1 MKKFILLSIFV
12 FIVIVAKGQLAY
24 NYQEYGIGVGASYIR
39 GYTNVN
45 NQYNHPE
52 FHMNF
57 IYNYNPYL
65 PITAEIQS
73 GQLSGGG
80 LTPALD
86 KYGRQYDNHYKAAI
100 VRGDLQLGAGMDY
113 HDNPFLNFVK
123 NFYVGTGIGL
133 MSNSIQN
140 QRYSIYDA
148 SYRFP
153 GSNSNIGV
161 IIPLRIGYEV
171 KLYNAYEEPAYAI
184 DLGYAHNVVFGSG
197 IDGYSDPSAKFK
209 NNAPDQYRQIFV
221 EFKYFF
227 GNIVSYNKTVRLSKY

>member
-1 MKKFILLSIFV
+1 MKKIILLSV
-12 FIVIVAKGQLAY
+12 FIFITIVVKGQLTY
-24 NYQEYGIGVGASYIR
+24 NYQEYGIGIGASYIR
-39 GYTNVN
+39 GYTSVN

-65 PITAEIQS
+65 PITAEIQT

-100 VRGDLQLGAGMDY
+100 IRGDLQLGAGIDY
-113 HDNPFLNFVK
+113 HDNSILNFVK
-123 NFYVGTGIGL
+123 NFYAGTGIGL
-133 MSNSIQN
+133 ISNSVQN

-153 GSNSNIGV
+153 GNNSGIGV
-161 IIPLRIGYEV
+161 IIPLRMGYEV
-171 KLYNAYEEPAYAI
+171 KLYNSYEEPMCAI
-184 DLGYAHNVVFGSG
+184 NFGYVHNVVFGTT
-197 IDGYSDPSAKFK
+197 IDGYNDPSSRFK
-209 NNAPDQYRQIFV
+209 HNSPDQYRQILV

-227 GNIVSYNKTVRLSKY
+227 GNIVSYNKSVRMSKY